1 MADIQLVIKIPEVA
15 YKLLKNEGVDW
26 LGAEHILNAVA
37 NGTLLC
43 KGHGRIA
50 DIDELNDIRQELLN
64 RPDQYITF
72 KDLVERFD
80 EIDAEF
86 NHPLW
91 NLLQIYSNFNILIGE
106 ER

>member
-1 MADIQLVIKIPEVA
+1 MTNQENQK
-15 YKLLKNEGVDW
+15 
-26 LGAEHILNAVA
+26 
-37 NGTLLC
+37 
-43 KGHGRIA
+43 
-50 DIDELNDIRQELLN
+50 ELNDIRQELLN